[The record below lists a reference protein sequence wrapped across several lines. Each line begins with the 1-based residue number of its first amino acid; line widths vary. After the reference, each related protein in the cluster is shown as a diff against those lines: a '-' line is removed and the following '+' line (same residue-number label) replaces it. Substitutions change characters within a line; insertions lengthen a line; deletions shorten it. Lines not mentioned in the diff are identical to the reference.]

1 MIEIGHISHPGN
13 KRSLNEDSYNIDLP
27 NRLAI
32 LVDGM
37 GGADAGD
44 IASAFVREQLHK
56 NILQGLDPIS
66 ALKNAGQAL
75 RIQRPQQGM
84 NPSGASA
91 LVLVWNAN
99 TYQIAWIGA
108 CRAFFFNGQHTQ
120 SLSSSSAEPTDQK
133 NSGLSLSS
141 IQALGV
147 TATEKLHIQHVSG
160 VWLKQQAILLCSDG
174 LLDECKTDFM
184 HELLANRKLSAQEAV
199 EQMLF
204 HALQGLADNNV
215 TAVLLRSS

>member
-13 KRSLNEDSYNIDLP
+13 KRALNENSYNIDLP
-27 NRLAI
+27 NCIAI

-56 NILQGLDPIS
+56 NILQGCDPVT

-84 NPSGASA
+84 SPSGASA

-99 TYQIAWIGA
+99 TYQAAWVGA

-120 SLSSSSAEPTDQK
+120 SLSAGLAEPANAK
-133 NSGLSLSS
+133 NVGQGLTS

-147 TATEKLHIQHVSG
+147 TATEKLYIHHVSG
-160 VWLKQQAILLCSDG
+160 TWLKQQALLLCSDG
-174 LLDECKTDFM
+174 LLDECKTAFM
-184 HELLANRKLSAQEAV
+184 HELLANKKLSAQEAV

-204 HALQGLADNNV
+204 HALQGSADNNI
-215 TAVLLRSS
+215 TALLLRFS

>member
-13 KRSLNEDSYNIDLP
+13 KRALNEDSYDIDLP
-27 NRLAI
+27 NRIAM

-44 IASAFVREQLHK
+44 IASAFVREQLRK
-56 NILQGLDPIS
+56 NIMQGNDPSS

-84 NPSGASA
+84 SPSGASA
-91 LVLVWNAN
+91 LVLVWNTN
-99 TYQIAWIGA
+99 TYQIAWVGA

-120 SLSSSSAEPTDQK
+120 HLSASPSPAPDAK
-133 NSGLSLSS
+133 NTGQATSS

-147 TATEKLHIQHVSG
+147 TAAEKLHIQQATG
-160 VWLKQQAILLCSDG
+160 TWLRQQALLLCSDG
-174 LLDECKTDFM
+174 LFDECDTAFI
-184 HELLANRKLSAQEAV
+184 HQVLANKNISAQEAV
-199 EQMLF
+199 EQLLF
-204 HALQGLADNNV
+204 HALQGSADNNI
-215 TAVLLRSS
+215 TAILLRSN

>member
-13 KRSLNEDSYNIDLP
+13 KRTLNEDCYNIDLP
-27 NRLAI
+27 NRIAI
-32 LVDGM
+32 VVDGM

-44 IASAFVREQLHK
+44 IASAFVREQLYK
-56 NILQGLDPIS
+56 YILQDNDPIS

-99 TYQIAWIGA
+99 EFQIAWVGA
-108 CRAFFFNGQHTQ
+108 CRAFLFNGQHTQ
-120 SLSSSSAEPTDQK
+120 NLSSSSAEPSDPK
-133 NSGLSLSS
+133 NASLVLSS
-141 IQALGV
+141 NQALGV
-147 TATEKLHIQHVSG
+147 TATDKLHIHHVSG
-160 VWLKQQAILLCSDG
+160 ICHKQQSILLCSDG
-174 LLDECKTDFM
+174 LLDECKTAYL
-184 HELLANRKLSAQEAV
+184 HELLANKKLSAQEAV

-204 HALQGLADNNV
+204 HALQGSADNNI
-215 TAVLLRSS
+215 TALLLRFS

>member
-13 KRSLNEDSYNIDLP
+13 KRTLNEDSYNIDLP
-27 NRLAI
+27 NRTAI

-37 GGADAGD
+37 GGVDAGD

-56 NILQGLDPIS
+56 NILQGNDSIT

-99 TYQIAWIGA
+99 TYQIAWVGA

-120 SLSSSSAEPTDQK
+120 SLSSGSAEPFDAK
-133 NSGLSLSS
+133 SVSHGASS

-147 TATEKLHIQHVSG
+147 TATEKLHIHHVSG

-174 LLDECKTDFM
+174 LLDECKTDFI
-184 HELLANRKLSAQEAV
+184 HELLANKKLSAQEAV
-199 EQMLF
+199 EQMVF

-215 TAVLLRSS
+215 TAVLLRIN